1 MNIFISG
8 GCKNGKS
15 LHAQELAKKMAD
27 EQHVP
32 LYYIA
37 TMIPKD
43 EEDIARIKKHVEVR
57 AGWGFITVE
66 QPTHLMGMFEEG
78 FADENGDPV
87 DPHGAFL
94 LDSVTALLSNVMF
107 GPNGEYDEAAG
118 EKVKE
123 DVIRFAEATGNTVFV
138 SDYIYSDARR
148 FDDWTENYRRSLAMC
163 DKELAKICE
172 QVIETTFGSFRVI
185 KG

>member
-15 LHAQELAKKMAD
+15 LHAQELAKSMAD

-57 AGWGFITVE
+57 DGWGFITVE

-78 FADENGDPV
+78 FADENGNPV
-87 DPHGAFL
+87 DPRGAFL

-118 EKVKE
+118 EEVKE

-138 SDYIYSDARR
+138 SDYIYSDARK

-163 DKELAKICE
+163 DKALAKVCE
-172 QVIETTFGSFRVI
+172 QVIETTFGTFRVI

>member
-27 EQHVP
+27 ENHVP

-43 EEDIARIKKHVEVR
+43 DEDLARIRKHVEVR
-57 AGWGFITVE
+57 EGWGFITVE

-78 FADENGDPV
+78 FTDENGDSV

-107 GPNGEYDEAAG
+107 GPNGEYDENAG
-118 EKVKE
+118 ESVKQ
-123 DVIRFAEATGNTVFV
+123 DVLEFAHATGNTVFV
-138 SDYIYSDARR
+138 SDFIYSDARK

-163 DKELAKICE
+163 DCALAKECG
-172 QVIETTFGSFRVI
+172 QVIDTSFGTFTRI
-185 KG
+185 K